1 MYVYVIKPSHLLEIS
16 PSVREK
22 NKNGTDRFFDP
33 ATAPLERGKNRRG
46 REAGQYSRREE
57 FDEREFSLR
66 GHVQTPERI
75 LSYAGDPFHRAR
87 HAAAPF
93 GASVQRPWLLARGG
107 ANELRGSRFARNTWH
122 LADATGCGRDDIGEE
137 IRGIPVEHANETMFV
152 VNLFFEISQFLF
164 RTHPIDSCLV
174 SYRSDIRGIFGEGNE
189 II

>member
-46 REAGQYSRREE
+46 REGGNIRDEKNLMSVNSPSAATCKRRKE
-57 FDEREFSLR
+57 FFLTPVIPFIAR
-66 GHVQTPERI
+66 GTP
-75 LSYAGDPFHRAR
+75 PR
-87 HAAAPF
+87 HSAPACNGPGYWRVAVLMNF
-93 GASVQRPWLLARGG
+93 GAHVLRETRGTSRMPPDAGATILARKF
-107 ANELRGSRFARNTWH
+107 EESRWSTPTKRCF
-122 LADATGCGRDDIGEE
+122 
-137 IRGIPVEHANETMFV
+137 F

>member
-46 REAGQYSRREE
+46 REGGNIRDEKNLMSVNSPSAATCKRRKE
-57 FDEREFSLR
+57 FFLTPVIPFIAR
-66 GHVQTPERI
+66 GTP
-75 LSYAGDPFHRAR
+75 
-87 HAAAPF
+87 PF
-93 GASVQRPWLLARGG
+93 GASVQRPWLLARGS

-137 IRGIPVEHANETMFV
+137 IRGIPVEHANETMF
-152 VNLFFEISQFLF
+152 F
-164 RTHPIDSCLV
+164 R
-174 SYRSDIRGIFGEGNE
+174 
-189 II
+189 

>member
-46 REAGQYSRREE
+46 REGGQYSRREE

-87 HAAAPF
+87 HAAIRRQRATALAI
-93 GASVQRPWLLARGG
+93 GAWR
-107 ANELRGSRFARNTWH
+107 
-122 LADATGCGRDDIGEE
+122 C
-137 IRGIPVEHANETMFV
+137 
-152 VNLFFEISQFLF
+152 
-164 RTHPIDSCLV
+164 
-174 SYRSDIRGIFGEGNE
+174 
-189 II
+189 